1 MALWTEYKKKSNVD
15 TTDTFLIYD
24 ELEGVKQVSGASVK
38 QSFRENPD
46 ETLSKTGEAAD
57 SKIVGDRF
65 AKVEKTISENTK
77 KMEEQANTISEQAK
91 TLGQK
96 ATGKGIEFFYDAA
109 RGCMAAKI
117 TT

>member
-24 ELEGVKQVSGASVK
+24 ESEGVQQVSGESVK
-38 QSFRENPD
+38 QSFHDDPD

-65 AKVEKTISENTK
+65 AKVEKKAS
-77 KMEEQANTISEQAK
+77 EQANTISEQAK
-91 TLGQK
+91 ALDQK
-96 ATGKGIEFFYDAA
+96 AIGKGIEFFYDIVK
-109 RGCMAAKI
+109 GCMAAKI